1 MRNPRTSGVSASG
14 QVSANSIDGLPL
26 ALVRA
31 RESVMAH
38 FRHLL
43 RRYNLTEPQWRV
55 LKTMDDLKPI
65 ELSELARKSALL
77 MPSLSRIVRELE
89 LRGYMNKAVDHRDMR
104 RMLATLTDR
113 GRLLV
118 EAASPECDAVNTAI
132 RTAMGSDRM
141 QKLQNLLT
149 ELEKRIASLDMQSLG
164 RSTVDAG
171 VTPLAPAKLR
181 GRPRKGS
188 DGSSP
193 RAEEGDQAASAV
205 NNLLSKDRPS
215 PSKM

>member
-1 MRNPRTSGVSASG
+1 MRNSRTLDPAMPPVDESVDA
-14 QVSANSIDGLPL
+14 LPL

-55 LKTMDDLKPI
+55 LKTMGAIGPV

-89 LRGYMNKAVDHRDMR
+89 QRGYMRKTADPRDLR
-104 RMLATLTDR
+104 CMLATLTDR

-118 EAASPECDAVNTAI
+118 QTASPECDAIYAAI
-132 RTAMGSDRM
+132 HSAMGSERM
-141 QKLQNLLT
+141 KKLQGLLC
-149 ELEKRIASLDMQSLG
+149 ELEKRSAQLDPG
-164 RSTVDAG
+164 AFATVAPGADLS
-171 VTPLAPAKLR
+171 PLAPAKQR
-181 GRPRKGS
+181 GRPRKVS
-188 DGSSP
+188 
-193 RAEEGDQAASAV
+193 GD
-205 NNLLSKDRPS
+205 
-215 PSKM
+215 